1 MEVVVDVVDAV
12 AVAAVVETRV
22 IDNPAVITMAPEDL
36 KREAK
41 W

>member
-22 IDNPAVITMAPEDL
+22 TDNPAVITMVPEEL
-36 KREAK
+36 KRMVK